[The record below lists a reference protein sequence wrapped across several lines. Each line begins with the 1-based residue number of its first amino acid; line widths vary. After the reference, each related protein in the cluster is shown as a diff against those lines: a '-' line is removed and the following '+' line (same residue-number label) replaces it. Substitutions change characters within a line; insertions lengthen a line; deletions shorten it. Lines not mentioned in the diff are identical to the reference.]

1 MDETGNISI
10 IKGVSTDG
18 VTGGLGDIV
27 DLMNNG
33 GSVSLGSTDHNF
45 TSEYRDAVQ
54 TVVSDFLLSEKSVD
68 EALSDLDEEF
78 DRIANS

>member
-1 MDETGNISI
+1 
-10 IKGVSTDG
+10 
-18 VTGGLGDIV
+18 
-27 DLMNNG
+27 MNNG